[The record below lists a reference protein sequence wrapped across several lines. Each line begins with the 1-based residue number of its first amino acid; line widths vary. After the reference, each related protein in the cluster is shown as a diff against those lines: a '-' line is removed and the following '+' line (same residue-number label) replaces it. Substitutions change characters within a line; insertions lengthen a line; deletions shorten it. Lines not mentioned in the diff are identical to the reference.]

1 MFLEYR
7 ALSWWYWLVIVAFLT
22 AGVTGWVT
30 GFLFAIGLAAFQLIH
45 FAIREGSI
53 SSFPIQVRFGYL
65 LVLVLFLVLPPNLQW
80 LYWLPV
86 IGTWTTVLF
95 GYCPMARIVS
105 LLPWNRKEP
114 FSLDLLKRTFLS
126 APVRGSI
133 LFPTA

>member
-1 MFLEYR
+1 MFIEYR
-7 ALSWWYWLVIVAFLT
+7 ALSWWYWFVIVAFLT
-22 AGVTGWVT
+22 AGVTGWAT
-30 GFLFAIGLAAFQLIH
+30 GFLCAIGLAAFQLIH
-45 FAIREGSI
+45 FALREGSI

-65 LVLVLFLVLPPNLQW
+65 SVLVLFFVLPQNLQW

-114 FSLDLLKRTFLS
+114 FSLGLLKRTFLS